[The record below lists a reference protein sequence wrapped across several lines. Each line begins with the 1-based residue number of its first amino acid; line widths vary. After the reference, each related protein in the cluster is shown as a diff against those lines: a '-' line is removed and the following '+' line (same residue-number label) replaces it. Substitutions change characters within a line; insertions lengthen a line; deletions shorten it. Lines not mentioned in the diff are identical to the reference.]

1 VKFKD
6 FFYEDEFG
14 FKTGDTVFYN
24 KKEYIVKSIVDGL
37 LELIDA
43 TKTRGKSL
51 HVDPKDIDAR
61 QEDLFGGGG
70 STEYKKR
77 NKSAPRIK
85 PQPDDSEQQSLF

>member
-24 KKEYIVKSIVDGL
+24 KKEYVVKGIVDGL
-37 LELIDA
+37 LELIDT

-61 QEDLFGGGG
+61 QEDLFGGGS
-70 STEYKKR
+70 STEYMKR
-77 NKSAPRIK
+77 KTPAPRIK
-85 PQPDDSEQQSLF
+85 PKPDDSEQQSLF